1 MTERLHDWVL
11 ILDDDPWAAEIA
23 RTMLEQNGIPVHTTD
38 RLEAALEAIKR
49 MGPPPVMLLDAV
61 MPGQDG
67 FEVCR
72 RLRKEGALRH
82 TRVVFVTSLT
92 DEASRLAALEAGADD
107 FLSKPLSESI
117 LISRVRSL
125 IELSRLRDRDQAR
138 LQYETVLDT
147 IGEGVVSLDDADFLV
162 EANQAART
170 LLGLP
175 ADTSDPVHLP
185 TFLAEQWS
193 VERGRIS
200 RSSRARLV
208 RNGRQVGATAA
219 LEWIS
224 RELPGTTE
232 AFASWTAVIR
242 DATDTF
248 ESDQAMGRLVRTLSH
263 KLRTPLTGISTALE
277 LVDESDSLDDD
288 TRMLLDIAQESAERL
303 RTTLVRILE
312 YTQATSEVTPR
323 YEILDRDGLRSQ
335 LELDE
340 SVRINVDLTRPVVT
354 DVVQAKS
361 NVEELL
367 QNARAAGASDYEL
380 TVGAHPD
387 GAVTF
392 SLTDDGVGLPV
403 GTAERIF
410 EPLYQVDRSGEAHG
424 TGMGL
429 AIVAARVEGAGGS
442 VGAHSSTDGR
452 TSVWFTLPYR
462 FE

>member
-1 MTERLHDWVL
+1 MTDRLHDWVL

-23 RTMLEQNGIPVHTTD
+23 RTLLDQNGIPVHATD
-38 RLEAALEAIKR
+38 RFEAALEAIKR
-49 MGPPPVMLLDAV
+49 MGPPAVMLLDAV
-61 MPGQDG
+61 MPGQSG

-72 RLRKEGALRH
+72 RLRAEGALRH

-117 LISRVRSL
+117 LITRVRSL

-175 ADTSDPVHLP
+175 ADASDPLHLP
-185 TFLAEQWS
+185 TFLADQWS
-193 VERGRIS
+193 VERGRVS

-208 RNGRQVGATAA
+208 RNGPHVGATAA
-219 LEWIS
+219 LEWTS
-224 RELPGTTE
+224 QELPGTTD
-232 AFASWTAVIR
+232 AFASWTAVVR

-263 KLRTPLTGISTALE
+263 KLRTPLTGISTALD
-277 LVDESDSLDDD
+277 LAVESDSLGAD
-288 TRMLLDIAQESAERL
+288 TQMLLGIAQESAERL
-303 RTTLVRILE
+303 RTTLIRILE
-312 YTQATSEVTPR
+312 YTQATSEATRR
-323 YEILDRDGLRSQ
+323 YEILDRDGLRSK
-335 LELDE
+335 LALDE
-340 SVRINVDLTRPVVT
+340 CVRINVDLTRPVAT
-354 DVVQAKS
+354 DMVLAKS
-361 NVEELL
+361 NIDELVA
-367 QNARAAGASDYEL
+367 NARAAGARNCEL

-387 GAVTF
+387 GTVTF
-392 SLTDDGVGLPV
+392 SLTDDGLGLPV
-403 GTAERIF
+403 GAAERIF

-429 AIVAARVEGAGGS
+429 AIVAARVEGVGGS
-442 VGAHSSTDGR
+442 VGAHSSADGR
-452 TSVWFTLPYR
+452 TRVWFTLPYR
-462 FE
+462 PG